1 MKKQRIVFIDYI
13 RGFFTLLLVLP
24 LISGCGS
31 GAETP
36 DYYIVGYFPSY
47 NARADADKC
56 WWDIT
61 HVNLSFVTIN
71 ADGSINDGNV
81 RRSYPQVAAKAK
93 EHGVKMMVSLG
104 GGGPKEEQDA
114 FAAAILDDT
123 ARENIIKNVMALVKE
138 LGLAGVDIDYEAW
151 NYPEDSVDQLVPA
164 LEKLFL
170 GFRKALGK
178 KGLLSSA
185 VAIYGM
191 DKGGYTKA
199 IMESMDYMTIMAY
212 DLTGWSGVMGPHS
225 PFSYAVEGCEKALA
239 CGANP
244 QQVVLGVP
252 FYGRGWRD
260 LDLSRMYGGNY
271 AGIVE
276 RNPGA
281 EFRNELTGET
291 GKVEFW
297 YDGFP
302 AIDQK
307 AQYIKKNGFR
317 GFMFWELTGDSR
329 APEKSLVKHMNK
341 VLGFPE

>member
-1 MKKQRIVFIDYI
+1 MKKTLIS
-13 RGFFTLLLVLP
+13 LLLALP
-24 LISGCGS
+24 LLCGCAS
-31 GAETP
+31 EVKTP

-47 NARADADKC
+47 NANANADNC

-61 HVNLSFVTIN
+61 HVNLSFVKIN

-93 EHGVKMMVSLG
+93 EHNVKMMVSLG

-114 FAAAILDDT
+114 FAAAVLDDT
-123 ARENIIKNVMALVKE
+123 ARENIIKNVMGLVNE
-138 LGLAGVDIDYEAW
+138 LGLDGVDIDYEAW
-151 NYPEDSVDQLVPA
+151 NYPKEQVAQIIPA
-164 LEKLFL
+164 LEKLFT

-185 VAIYGM
+185 VAIYGL

-199 IMESMDYMTIMAY
+199 TMESMDYMTIMAY
-212 DLTGWSGVMGPHS
+212 DLTGWSSVMGPHS

-239 CGANP
+239 NGAKP
-244 QQVVLGVP
+244 EQVVLGVP
-252 FYGRGWRD
+252 FYGRGWRN
-260 LDLSRMYGGNY
+260 LDLSQMYSEKY
-271 AGIVE
+271 TSIVD

-281 EFRNELTGET
+281 EFRDEVVGESGKAEL
-291 GKVEFW
+291 W

-307 AQYIKKNGFR
+307 ARYIKDNGFK

-329 APEKSLVKHMNK
+329 DPDKSLIKHMNK
-341 VLGFPE
+341 LFF